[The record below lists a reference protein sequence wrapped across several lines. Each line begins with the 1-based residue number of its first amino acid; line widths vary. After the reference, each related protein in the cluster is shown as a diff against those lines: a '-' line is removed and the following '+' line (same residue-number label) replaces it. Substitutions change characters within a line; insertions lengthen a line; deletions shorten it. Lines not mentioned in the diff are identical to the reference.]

1 MNKSNLAKKA
11 PFSFAAAVGAGMTAI
26 AAEKGGAEFLL
37 LLNAGRLRM
46 RGAASLGCYL
56 PVEDANSWIARIG
69 KTEVLN
75 KCKIPVLM
83 GCSVANPN
91 MSVEGIVETARMSG
105 FSGVTNFPTAVLID
119 GKVREIL
126 ELQNIGFGKECEMI
140 KVASQQGLQTL
151 AYVSNNA
158 EASMMVTAGA
168 DMLCI
173 NIGFTHNSSIE
184 ASDLTLDN
192 TAKIID
198 RALKNIPLEIPT
210 YVEGGPITTPEFA
223 LSIYNKSRVQGYI
236 AGSTID
242 RFPLEETIVDVAKS
256 YRIISQ
262 IKTDNN
268 SDRNSNFIYGS
279 SKKMQEIQKLVKYF
293 GEKDD
298 PILIVGPSGSGK
310 SLLAEEINRHAENN
324 YPKLIHID
332 CLGLSPNNSV
342 EELFGTALGHY
353 GTGTPSQAGILEDAD
368 QATVI
373 FDEIS
378 TLNLETQA
386 KIVNFVDT
394 GIVRRMGGDRQLK
407 VRCRIIATTNAPIDS
422 LLEKKLLRE
431 DLYYRLNTVQMYIPA
446 LKERVEDIPHLAKEI
461 LNETTK
467 SNKKSI
473 SNSGFGAL
481 LDYDWTGNVRELKN
495 AIKRANLLSSSNTL
509 KSSDFNFLTEFIKPN
524 RLKEIPQISLSEQQ
538 RTVAS
543 KPTMTE
549 REWIADAL
557 QRNRFKRGPTAD
569 ELGITTRTL
578 YSKIKKY
585 ALYSP

>member
-1 MNKSNLAKKA
+1 MRKLVSNKKA

-46 RGAASLGCYL
+46 RGGASLGCYL
-56 PVEDANSWIARIG
+56 PLEDANSWIDRIG
-69 KTEVLN
+69 RTEVLN

-91 MSVEGIVETARMSG
+91 LGVETIVETARMSG

-119 GKVREIL
+119 GKIRDIL
-126 ELQNIGFGKECEMI
+126 ELQNIGFGKECELI

-151 AYVSNNA
+151 AYVSNNT
-158 EASMMVTAGA
+158 EASMMVAAGA

-184 ASDLTLDN
+184 ASDLTIDN

-223 LSIYNKSRVQGYI
+223 LAIYNKSRVQGYI

-262 IKTDNN
+262 IKTDNK
-268 SDRNSNFIYGS
+268 SDTNSNFIHGS
-279 SKKMQEIQKLVKYF
+279 SKKMREIQKLVGYF
-293 GEKDD
+293 GEKND
-298 PILIVGPSGSGK
+298 PVLIVGPSGSGK
-310 SLLAEEINRHAENN
+310 SLLAEEIHRHAEKNH
-324 YPKLIHID
+324 PKLIHID
-332 CLGLSPNNSV
+332 CLSLSPNNSV

-353 GTGTPSQAGILEDAD
+353 GKGTPSQAGILEDAD
-368 QATVI
+368 QATVV
-373 FDEIS
+373 FEEIS
-378 TLNLETQA
+378 ALSLEAQA

-394 GIVRRMGGDRQLK
+394 GNVHRMGGDRQKK
-407 VRCRIIATTNAPIDS
+407 VRCRIIATTNESIDD
-422 LLEKKLLRE
+422 LLEKKLLRK
-431 DLYYRLNTVQMYIPA
+431 DLYYRLNAVQILIPA
-446 LKERVEDIPHLAKEI
+446 LKDRAGDIPHLAKEI
-461 LNETTK
+461 LSGATK
-467 SNKKSI
+467 SKKKSI

-481 LDYDWTGNVRELKN
+481 LDHDWPGNVRELKN
-495 AIKRANLLSSSNTL
+495 AINRACLLGNSETL
-509 KSSDFNFLTEFIKPN
+509 KPSDFSFLTDLTKTLIEDQQPSFSEPVSQAA
-524 RLKEIPQISLSEQQ
+524 PQP
-538 RTVAS
+538 A
-543 KPTMTE
+543 MTE
-549 REWIADAL
+549 RDWIADAL
-557 QRNRFKRGPTAD
+557 QRNKFKRGPTAE

-585 ALYSP
+585 SLYSP